1 MKKII
6 SVFVILVMGMALFT
20 ACGSSGGKV
29 LSYNLLA
36 DDTYEVS
43 ISVEPLKV
51 KGKLKIPAKYKGKEV
66 TRIASNAFKDCKNL
80 SAITLPETITYIGR
94 GAFSNTGIWNESK
107 SNSVVYIGNW
117 VVGYKGERNTLTSL
131 TIEPGTIGIAGY
143 AFNFQGELES
153 AIIPDSVTT
162 IGAGAFSGCDKLTSI
177 KIPMS
182 VTVMGET
189 AFTVPLSR
197 YGDEGQALL
206 TIYVEAPS
214 KPEGWSDKWINNIWE
229 ESALVIEWGYEG

>member
-66 TRIASNAFKDCKNL
+66 TQIARGAFRDCKNL
-80 SAITLPETITYIGR
+80 SAITLPETITYIGSK
-94 GAFSNTGIWNESK
+94 AFSNTGIWNESK

-117 VVGYKGERNTLTSL
+117 AIGYKGDSDTLTDL
-131 TIEPGTIGIAGY
+131 TIKKGTIGIAEY
-143 AFNFQGELES
+143 AFAFQEELES
-153 AIIPDSVTT
+153 VIIPDSVTS
-162 IGAGAFSGCDKLTSI
+162 IADYAFAGCDKLTSVI
-177 KIPMS
+177 IPKN
-182 VTVMGET
+182 VTMIGDT
-189 AFTVPLSR
+189 AFTTAMIRHGREDQEP
-197 YGDEGQALL
+197 L
-206 TIYVEAPS
+206 TIYVEVPS
-214 KPEGWSDKWINNIWE
+214 KPDGWSDNWVDNRRGE
-229 ESALVIEWGYEG
+229 RALVIEWGYED